1 MSINHQLDFA
11 LRVCESVAFFLH
23 GFLGITEP
31 LTGCLRNVFQE
42 NGTMPRWFWPVAGCI
57 LWLVSYLNFCG
68 NDDIILANQF
78 YIMAFHIGGVLYHRK
93 LSHHPASGVGP
104 GMFVLLGFIVASMRT
119 SMLFLL
125 SGLCVCTFIAMGLS
139 NLLIKVPSDRE
150 SSQLYSSASH
160 TL

>member
-1 MSINHQLDFA
+1 MSIHQLDFA

-23 GFLGITEP
+23 GILGITEP
-31 LTGCLRNVFQE
+31 FTGCLRNAFQD
-42 NGTMPRWFWPVAGCI
+42 NGAMFKLFWPFAGCI

-93 LSHHPASGVGP
+93 LGHHPASGVGP
-104 GMFVLLGFIVASMRT
+104 GMFVLLGLIVASMRT
-119 SMLFLL
+119 SIWIVF
-125 SGLCVCTFIAMGLS
+125 SGFGVCTFIAMGLS

-150 SSQLYSSASH
+150 NAQLLSSASQ
-160 TL
+160 